1 MGLRGSDGENGCGA
15 SGAGR
20 GAGMDGG
27 RREVAVGGVERAV
40 VDEVDGVRRE
50 EELRD
55 LEA

>member
-1 MGLRGSDGENGCGA
+1 MGLRGGDGENGSGGA
-15 SGAGR
+15 ER

-27 RREVAVGGVERAV
+27 RREVAVGGVERTV

>member
-1 MGLRGSDGENGCGA
+1 MGLRGGDGENGSGA

-27 RREVAVGGVERAV
+27 RREVAVGGVERTV

>member
-1 MGLRGSDGENGCGA
+1 
-15 SGAGR
+15 
-20 GAGMDGG
+20 MDGG

>member
-1 MGLRGSDGENGCGA
+1 MGLRGSDGENGSGA

-20 GAGMDGG
+20 DGG

>member
-1 MGLRGSDGENGCGA
+1 MGLRGGDRENG
-15 SGAGR
+15 SGAR
-20 GAGMDGG
+20 GARMDGG